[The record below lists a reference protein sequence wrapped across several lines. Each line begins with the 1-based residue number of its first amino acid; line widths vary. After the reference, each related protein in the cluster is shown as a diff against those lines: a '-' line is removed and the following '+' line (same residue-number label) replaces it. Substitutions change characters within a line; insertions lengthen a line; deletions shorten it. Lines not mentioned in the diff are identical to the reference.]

1 MQIQVTPTIKE
12 YLNRLKI
19 NNTKTEL
26 NDFLD
31 GYVDLKDEKAAIKEL
46 KQAGEQDDIK
56 SLFIE
61 KKDYID
67 NPYLKN
73 ISFKDIKLK
82 DFSYETITIEKGYL
96 FNIDEI
102 QDDKNKELND
112 YMILRAYKQDTDMTF
127 LKQGKQEWMMAS
139 ISEFRTNDP
148 YAKKAHGNIITF
160 GLGIGYFVY
169 MASLNENVKSI
180 TVIEKSKE
188 VIELFNQIK
197 DQFPNKQINI
207 INGDAFD
214 YFNEQYLKQF
224 DYIYVDIY
232 QNNVDGRFMIEKLL
246 EQYLPPFHSCNF
258 WIENSCLS
266 IVKSLIFI
274 YYYEQVYKTKIKINK
289 DNINLMNKVRYYL
302 DNLDIL
308 TDDVDT
314 LKQIM
319 YNKELIR
326 EILHTKVNIIAN
338 EV

>member
-1 MQIQVTPTIKE
+1 MHIQVTPTIKE

-19 NNTKTEL
+19 NNSKTEL

-31 GYVDLKDEKAAIKEL
+31 GYVDIQDEKAAIKEL

-73 ISFKDIKLK
+73 INFKDIKLK
-82 DFSYETITIEKGYL
+82 DFSYETVTIEKGYL

-112 YMILRAYKQDTDMTF
+112 YMILRAYKQDTDMMF

-148 YAKKAHGNIITF
+148 YAKKAHGNIVTF

-197 DQFPNKQINI
+197 DQFPNKDINI

-214 YFNEQYLKQF
+214 YFNQQYLKQF

-232 QNNVDGRFMIEKLL
+232 QNNVDGRIMIEKLL
-246 EQYLPPFHSCNF
+246 EQYLPPYDKCNF

-274 YYYEQVYKTKIKINK
+274 YYYEQVYKTKIKIEKN
-289 DNINLMNKVRYYL
+289 NIKLMNKVRHYL
-302 DNLDIL
+302 DNLDL
-308 TDDVDT
+308 NVNDVDT

-319 YNKELIR
+319 YNKQLIR
-326 EILHTKVNIIAN
+326 EILHTKVS
-338 EV
+338 

>member
-1 MQIQVTPTIKE
+1 MHIQVTPTIKD

-19 NNTKTEL
+19 NNSKIEL

-31 GYVDLKDEKAAIKEL
+31 GYVDIKDEKVAIKEL

-61 KKDYID
+61 KKDYIN

-82 DFSYETITIEKGYL
+82 DFSYETVTIEKGYL

-112 YMILRAYKQDTDMTF
+112 YMILRAYKQDTDMMF

-160 GLGIGYFVY
+160 GLGIGYFIY

-180 TVIEKSKE
+180 TVIERSKE
-188 VIELFNQIK
+188 VIELFDQIK
-197 DQFPNKQINI
+197 DQFPNKKIDI

-214 YFNEQYLKQF
+214 YFNERCLKQF

-232 QNNVDGRFMIEKLL
+232 QNNVDGRIMIEKLL
-246 EQYLPPFHSCNF
+246 EQYLPPYDSCNF

-274 YYYEQVYKTKIKINK
+274 YYYEQVYKTKIKIEKN
-289 DNINLMNKVRYYL
+289 NIKLMNKVRWYL
-302 DNLDIL
+302 DNLDL
-308 TDDVDT
+308 NVNDVET

-319 YNKELIR
+319 YNKQLIR
-326 EILHTKVNIIAN
+326 EILHTKVS
-338 EV
+338 

>member
-1 MQIQVTPTIKE
+1 MHIQVTPTIKE

-19 NNTKTEL
+19 NNSKTEL

-31 GYVDLKDEKAAIKEL
+31 GYVDIQDEKAAIKEL

-61 KKDYID
+61 KKDYIN
-67 NPYLKN
+67 NPYLQN
-73 ISFKDIKLK
+73 INFKDVKLK
-82 DFSYETITIEKGYL
+82 DFSYETVTIEKGYL

-112 YMILRAYKQDTDMTF
+112 YMILRAYKQDTDMMF

-197 DQFPNKQINI
+197 DQFPNKDINI

-232 QNNVDGRFMIEKLL
+232 QNNIDGRNMIEKLL
-246 EQYLPPFHSCNF
+246 EQYLPPYDKCNF

-274 YYYEQVYKTKIKINK
+274 YYYEQVYKTKIKIEKN
-289 DNINLMNKVRYYL
+289 NIKLMNKVRYYL
-302 DNLDIL
+302 DNLDL
-308 TDDVDT
+308 NVNDVNT

-319 YNKELIR
+319 YNKQLIR
-326 EILHTKVNIIAN
+326 EILHTKVS
-338 EV
+338 

>member
-1 MQIQVTPTIKE
+1 MHIQVTPTIKE

-19 NNTKTEL
+19 NNSKTEL

-31 GYVDLKDEKAAIKEL
+31 GYVDIQDEKAAIKEL

-67 NPYLKN
+67 NPYLKSIN
-73 ISFKDIKLK
+73 FKDIKLK
-82 DFSYETITIEKGYL
+82 DFSYETVTIEKGYL

-112 YMILRAYKQDTDMTF
+112 YMILRAYKQDTDMMF

-197 DQFPNKQINI
+197 DQFPNKDINI

-232 QNNVDGRFMIEKLL
+232 QNNIDGRNMIEKLL
-246 EQYLPPFHSCNF
+246 EQYLPPYDKCNF

-274 YYYEQVYKTKIKINK
+274 YYYEQVYKTKIKIEKN
-289 DNINLMNKVRYYL
+289 NIKLMNKVRYYL
-302 DNLDIL
+302 DNLDL
-308 TDDVDT
+308 NVNDVNT

-319 YNKELIR
+319 YNKQLIR
-326 EILHTKVNIIAN
+326 EILHTKVS
-338 EV
+338 

>member
-1 MQIQVTPTIKE
+1 MHIQVTPTIKE
-12 YLNRLKI
+12 YLDRLKI
-19 NNTKTEL
+19 NNSKTEL

-31 GYVDLKDEKAAIKEL
+31 GYIDIQDEKAAIKEL
-46 KQAGEQDDIK
+46 KQAGEQDNIK

-61 KKDYID
+61 KKDYIN
-67 NPYLKN
+67 NPYLQN
-73 ISFKDIKLK
+73 INFKDVKLK
-82 DFSYETITIEKGYL
+82 DFSYETVTIEKGYL

-112 YMILRAYKQDTDMTF
+112 YMILRAYKQDTDMMF

-197 DQFPNKQINI
+197 DQFPNKDINI

-232 QNNVDGRFMIEKLL
+232 QNNIDGRTMIEKLL
-246 EQYLPPFHSCNF
+246 EQYLPPYDKCNF

-274 YYYEQVYKTKIKINK
+274 YYYEQVYKTKIKIEKN
-289 DNINLMNKVRYYL
+289 NIKLMNKVRYYL
-302 DNLDIL
+302 DNLDL
-308 TDDVDT
+308 NVNDVNT

-319 YNKELIR
+319 YNKQLIR
-326 EILHTKVNIIAN
+326 EILHTKVS
-338 EV
+338 

>member
-1 MQIQVTPTIKE
+1 MHIQVTPTIKE

-19 NNTKTEL
+19 NNSKTEL

-31 GYVDLKDEKAAIKEL
+31 GYVDIQDEKAAIKEL
-46 KQAGEQDDIK
+46 KQAGEQDNIK

-61 KKDYID
+61 KKDYIN
-67 NPYLKN
+67 NPYLQN
-73 ISFKDIKLK
+73 INFKDVKLK
-82 DFSYETITIEKGYL
+82 DFSYETVTIEKGYL

-112 YMILRAYKQDTDMTF
+112 YMILRAYKQDTDMMF

-197 DQFPNKQINI
+197 DQFPNKDINI

-232 QNNVDGRFMIEKLL
+232 QNNIDGRTMIEKLL
-246 EQYLPPFHSCNF
+246 EQYLPPYDKCNF

-274 YYYEQVYKTKIKINK
+274 YYYEQVYKTKIKIEKN
-289 DNINLMNKVRYYL
+289 NIKLMNKVRYYL
-302 DNLDIL
+302 DNLDL
-308 TDDVDT
+308 NVNDVNT

-319 YNKELIR
+319 YNKQLIR
-326 EILHTKVNIIAN
+326 EILHTKVS
-338 EV
+338 

>member
-1 MQIQVTPTIKE
+1 MHIQVTPTIKE

-19 NNTKTEL
+19 NNSKTEL

-31 GYVDLKDEKAAIKEL
+31 GYVDIQDEKAAIKEL

-73 ISFKDIKLK
+73 INFKDIKLK
-82 DFSYETITIEKGYL
+82 DFSYETVTIEKGYL

-112 YMILRAYKQDTDMTF
+112 YMILRAYKQDTDMMF

-160 GLGIGYFVY
+160 GLGIGYFIY

-180 TVIEKSKE
+180 TVIERSKE

-197 DQFPNKQINI
+197 DQFPNKDINI

-214 YFNEQYLKQF
+214 YFNQQYLKQF

-232 QNNVDGRFMIEKLL
+232 QNNVDGRIMIEKLL
-246 EQYLPPFHSCNF
+246 EQYLPPYDKCNF

-274 YYYEQVYKTKIKINK
+274 YYYEQVYKTKIKIEKN
-289 DNINLMNKVRYYL
+289 NIKLMNKVRHYL
-302 DNLDIL
+302 DNLDL
-308 TDDVDT
+308 NVNDVDT

-319 YNKELIR
+319 YNKQLIR
-326 EILHTKVNIIAN
+326 EILHTKVS
-338 EV
+338 

>member
-1 MQIQVTPTIKE
+1 MHIQVTPTIKD

-19 NNTKTEL
+19 NNSKIEL

-31 GYVDLKDEKAAIKEL
+31 GYVDIKDEKVAIKEL

-61 KKDYID
+61 KKDYIN

-82 DFSYETITIEKGYL
+82 DFSYETVTIEKGYL

-112 YMILRAYKQDTDMTF
+112 YMILRAYKQDTDMMF

-160 GLGIGYFVY
+160 GLGIGYFIY

-180 TVIEKSKE
+180 TVIERSKE
-188 VIELFNQIK
+188 VIELFDQIK
-197 DQFPNKQINI
+197 DQFPNKKIDI

-214 YFNEQYLKQF
+214 YFNERCLKQF

-232 QNNVDGRFMIEKLL
+232 QNNVDGRIMIEKLL
-246 EQYLPPFHSCNF
+246 EQYLPPYDSCNF

-274 YYYEQVYKTKIKINK
+274 YYYEQVYKTKIKIEKN
-289 DNINLMNKVRYYL
+289 NIKLMNKVRWYL
-302 DNLDIL
+302 DNLDL
-308 TDDVDT
+308 NVNDVEI

-319 YNKELIR
+319 YNKQLIR
-326 EILHTKVNIIAN
+326 EILHTKVS
-338 EV
+338 

>member
-1 MQIQVTPTIKE
+1 MHIQVTPTIKE

-19 NNTKTEL
+19 NNSKTEL

-31 GYVDLKDEKAAIKEL
+31 GYVDIQDEKAAIKEL

-73 ISFKDIKLK
+73 INFKDIKLK
-82 DFSYETITIEKGYL
+82 DFSYETVTIEKGYL

-112 YMILRAYKQDTDMTF
+112 YMILRAYKQDTDMMF
-127 LKQGKQEWMMAS
+127 LKQGKQEWMMTS

-148 YAKKAHGNIITF
+148 YAKKAHGNIVTF

-197 DQFPNKQINI
+197 DQFPNKDINI

-232 QNNVDGRFMIEKLL
+232 QNNIDGRNMIEKLL
-246 EQYLPPFHSCNF
+246 EQYLPPYDKCNF

-274 YYYEQVYKTKIKINK
+274 YCYEQVYKTKIKIEKN
-289 DNINLMNKVRYYL
+289 NIKLMNKVRHYL
-302 DNLDIL
+302 DNLDL
-308 TDDVDT
+308 NVNDVDT

-319 YNKELIR
+319 YNKQLIR
-326 EILHTKVNIIAN
+326 EILHTKVS
-338 EV
+338 

>member
-1 MQIQVTPTIKE
+1 MHIQVTPTIKE

-19 NNTKTEL
+19 NNSKTEL
-26 NDFLD
+26 NVFLD
-31 GYVDLKDEKAAIKEL
+31 GYVDIQDEKAAIKEL

-61 KKDYID
+61 KKDYIN
-67 NPYLKN
+67 NPYLQN
-73 ISFKDIKLK
+73 INFKDVKLK
-82 DFSYETITIEKGYL
+82 DFSYETVTIEKGYL

-112 YMILRAYKQDTDMTF
+112 YMILRAYKQDTDMMF

-197 DQFPNKQINI
+197 DQFPNKDINI

-214 YFNEQYLKQF
+214 YFNQQYLKQF

-232 QNNVDGRFMIEKLL
+232 QNNIDGRIMIEKLL
-246 EQYLPPFHSCNF
+246 EQYLPPYDKCNF

-274 YYYEQVYKTKIKINK
+274 YYYEQVYKTKIKIEKN
-289 DNINLMNKVRYYL
+289 NIKLMNKVRYYL
-302 DNLDIL
+302 DNLDL
-308 TDDVDT
+308 NVNDVNT

-319 YNKELIR
+319 YNKQLIR
-326 EILHTKVNIIAN
+326 EILHTKVS
-338 EV
+338 

>member
-1 MQIQVTPTIKE
+1 MHIQVTPTIKD

-19 NNTKTEL
+19 NNSKTEL

-31 GYVDLKDEKAAIKEL
+31 GHVDIQDEKAAIKEL

-61 KKDYID
+61 KKDYIN
-67 NPYLKN
+67 NPYLQN
-73 ISFKDIKLK
+73 INFKDIKLK
-82 DFSYETITIEKGYL
+82 DFSYETVTIEKGYL

-112 YMILRAYKQDTDMTF
+112 YMILRAYKQDTDMMF
-127 LKQGKQEWMMAS
+127 LKQEKQEWMMAS

-169 MASLNENVKSI
+169 IASLNENVKSI

-197 DQFPNKQINI
+197 DQFPNKKINI

-232 QNNVDGRFMIEKLL
+232 QNNVDGRIMIEKLL
-246 EQYLPPFHSCNF
+246 EQYLPPYDSCNF

-274 YYYEQVYKTKIKINK
+274 YYYEQVYKTKIKIEKN
-289 DNINLMNKVRYYL
+289 NIKLMNKVRYYL
-302 DNLDIL
+302 NNLDL
-308 TDDVDT
+308 NVSDVET

-319 YNKELIR
+319 YNKQLIR
-326 EILHTKVNIIAN
+326 EILHTKVS
-338 EV
+338 

>member
-1 MQIQVTPTIKE
+1 MHIQVTPTIKE

-19 NNTKTEL
+19 NNSKTEL

-31 GYVDLKDEKAAIKEL
+31 GYVDIQDEKAAIKEL

-73 ISFKDIKLK
+73 INFKDIKLK
-82 DFSYETITIEKGYL
+82 DFSYETVTIEKGYL

-112 YMILRAYKQDTDMTF
+112 YMILRAYKQDTDMMF

-197 DQFPNKQINI
+197 DQFPNKDINI

-232 QNNVDGRFMIEKLL
+232 QNNIDGRNMIEKLL
-246 EQYLPPFHSCNF
+246 KQYLPPYDKCNF

-274 YYYEQVYKTKIKINK
+274 YYYEQVYKTKIKIEKN
-289 DNINLMNKVRYYL
+289 NIKLMNKVRYYL
-302 DNLDIL
+302 DNLDL
-308 TDDVDT
+308 NVNDVNT

-319 YNKELIR
+319 YNKQLIR
-326 EILHTKVNIIAN
+326 EILHTKVS
-338 EV
+338 

>member
-1 MQIQVTPTIKE
+1 MHIQVTPTIKE

-19 NNTKTEL
+19 NNSKTEL

-31 GYVDLKDEKAAIKEL
+31 GYVDIQDEKAAIKEL

-73 ISFKDIKLK
+73 INFKDIKLK
-82 DFSYETITIEKGYL
+82 DFSYETVTIEKGYL

-112 YMILRAYKQDTDMTF
+112 YMILRAYKQDTDMMF

-148 YAKKAHGNIITF
+148 YAKKAHGNIVTF

-180 TVIEKSKE
+180 TVIERSKE

-197 DQFPNKQINI
+197 DQFPNKDINI

-214 YFNEQYLKQF
+214 YFNQQYLKQF

-232 QNNVDGRFMIEKLL
+232 QNNVDGRIMIEKLL
-246 EQYLPPFHSCNF
+246 EQYLPPYDKCNF

-274 YYYEQVYKTKIKINK
+274 YYYEQVYKTKIKIEKN
-289 DNINLMNKVRYYL
+289 NIKLMNKVRHYL
-302 DNLDIL
+302 DNLDL
-308 TDDVDT
+308 NVNDVDT

-319 YNKELIR
+319 YNKQLIR
-326 EILHTKVNIIAN
+326 EILHTKVS
-338 EV
+338 

>member
-1 MQIQVTPTIKE
+1 MHIQVTPTIKD

-19 NNTKTEL
+19 NNSKIEL

-31 GYVDLKDEKAAIKEL
+31 GYVDIKDEKAAIKEL

-61 KKDYID
+61 KKDYIN

-82 DFSYETITIEKGYL
+82 DFSYETVTIEKGYL

-112 YMILRAYKQDTDMTF
+112 YMILRAYKQDTDMMF

-160 GLGIGYFVY
+160 GLGIGYFIY

-180 TVIEKSKE
+180 TVIERSKE
-188 VIELFNQIK
+188 VIELFDQIK
-197 DQFPNKQINI
+197 DQFPNKKINI

-214 YFNEQYLKQF
+214 YFNEQCLKQF

-232 QNNVDGRFMIEKLL
+232 QNNVDGRIMIEKLL
-246 EQYLPPFHSCNF
+246 EQYLPPYDSCNF

-274 YYYEQVYKTKIKINK
+274 YYYEQVYKTKIKIEKN
-289 DNINLMNKVRYYL
+289 NIKLMNKVRHYL
-302 DNLDIL
+302 DNLDL
-308 TDDVDT
+308 NVNDVET

-319 YNKELIR
+319 YNKQLIR
-326 EILHTKVNIIAN
+326 EILHTKVS
-338 EV
+338 

>member
-1 MQIQVTPTIKE
+1 MHIQVTPTIKE
-12 YLNRLKI
+12 YLDRLKI
-19 NNTKTEL
+19 NNSKTEL

-31 GYVDLKDEKAAIKEL
+31 GYIDIQDEKAAIKEL
-46 KQAGEQDDIK
+46 KQAGEQDNIK

-61 KKDYID
+61 KKDYIN
-67 NPYLKN
+67 NPYLQN
-73 ISFKDIKLK
+73 INFKDVKLK
-82 DFSYETITIEKGYL
+82 DFSYETVTIEKGYL

-112 YMILRAYKQDTDMTF
+112 YMILRAYKQDTDMMF

-197 DQFPNKQINI
+197 DQFPNKDINI

-214 YFNEQYLKQF
+214 YFNQQYLKQF

-232 QNNVDGRFMIEKLL
+232 QNNVDGRIMIEKLL
-246 EQYLPPFHSCNF
+246 EQYLPPYDKCNF

-274 YYYEQVYKTKIKINK
+274 YYYEQVYKTKIKIEKN
-289 DNINLMNKVRYYL
+289 NIKLMNKVRHYL
-302 DNLDIL
+302 DNLDL
-308 TDDVDT
+308 NVNDVDT

-319 YNKELIR
+319 YNKQLIR
-326 EILHTKVNIIAN
+326 EILHTKVS
-338 EV
+338 

>member
-1 MQIQVTPTIKE
+1 MHIQVTPTIKE

-19 NNTKTEL
+19 NNSKTEL

-31 GYVDLKDEKAAIKEL
+31 GYVDIQDEKAAIKEL

-61 KKDYID
+61 KKDYIN
-67 NPYLKN
+67 NPYLQN
-73 ISFKDIKLK
+73 INFKDVKLK
-82 DFSYETITIEKGYL
+82 DFSYETVTIEKGYL

-112 YMILRAYKQDTDMTF
+112 YMILRAYKQDTDMMF

-139 ISEFRTNDP
+139 ISEFKTNDP

-160 GLGIGYFVY
+160 GLGIGYFIY

-197 DQFPNKQINI
+197 DQFPNKDINI

-232 QNNVDGRFMIEKLL
+232 QNNIDGRTMIEKLL
-246 EQYLPPFHSCNF
+246 EQYLPPYDKCNF

-274 YYYEQVYKTKIKINK
+274 YYYEQVYKTKIKIEKN
-289 DNINLMNKVRYYL
+289 NIKLMNKVRYYL
-302 DNLDIL
+302 DNLDL
-308 TDDVDT
+308 NVNDVNT

-319 YNKELIR
+319 YNKQLIR
-326 EILHTKVNIIAN
+326 EILHTKVS
-338 EV
+338 

>member
-1 MQIQVTPTIKE
+1 MHIQVTPTIKE

-19 NNTKTEL
+19 NNSKTEL

-31 GYVDLKDEKAAIKEL
+31 GYVDIQDEKAAIKEL

-61 KKDYID
+61 KKDYIN
-67 NPYLKN
+67 NPYLQN
-73 ISFKDIKLK
+73 INFKDVKLK
-82 DFSYETITIEKGYL
+82 DFSYETVTIEKGYL

-112 YMILRAYKQDTDMTF
+112 YMILRAYKQDTDMMF

-160 GLGIGYFVY
+160 GLGIGYFIY

-197 DQFPNKQINI
+197 DQFPNKDINI

-214 YFNEQYLKQF
+214 YFNQQYLKQF

-232 QNNVDGRFMIEKLL
+232 QNNVDGRIMIEKLL
-246 EQYLPPFHSCNF
+246 EQYLPPYDKCNF

-274 YYYEQVYKTKIKINK
+274 YYYEQVYKTKIKIEKN
-289 DNINLMNKVRYYL
+289 NIKLMNKVRHYL
-302 DNLDIL
+302 DNLDL
-308 TDDVDT
+308 KVNDVNT

-319 YNKELIR
+319 YNKQLIR
-326 EILHTKVNIIAN
+326 EILHTKVS
-338 EV
+338 

>member
-1 MQIQVTPTIKE
+1 MHIQVTPTIKE

-19 NNTKTEL
+19 NNSKTEL

-31 GYVDLKDEKAAIKEL
+31 GYVDIQDEKAAIKEL

-73 ISFKDIKLK
+73 INFKDIKLK
-82 DFSYETITIEKGYL
+82 DFSYETVTIEKGYL

-112 YMILRAYKQDTDMTF
+112 YMILRAYKQDTDMMF

-139 ISEFRTNDP
+139 ISEFKTNDP

-197 DQFPNKQINI
+197 DQFPNKDINI

-232 QNNVDGRFMIEKLL
+232 QNNIDGRTMIEKLL
-246 EQYLPPFHSCNF
+246 EQYLPPYDKCNF

-274 YYYEQVYKTKIKINK
+274 YYYEQVYKTKIKIEKN
-289 DNINLMNKVRYYL
+289 NIKLMNKVRHYL
-302 DNLDIL
+302 DNLDL
-308 TDDVDT
+308 NVNDVDT

-319 YNKELIR
+319 YNKQLIR
-326 EILHTKVNIIAN
+326 EILHTKVS
-338 EV
+338 

>member
-1 MQIQVTPTIKE
+1 MHIQVTPTIKE

-19 NNTKTEL
+19 NNSKTEL

-31 GYVDLKDEKAAIKEL
+31 GYVDIQDEKAAIKEL

-73 ISFKDIKLK
+73 INFKDIKLK
-82 DFSYETITIEKGYL
+82 DFSYETVTIEKGYL

-112 YMILRAYKQDTDMTF
+112 YMILRAYKQDTDMMF

-160 GLGIGYFVY
+160 GLGIGYFIY

-197 DQFPNKQINI
+197 DQFPNKDINI

-214 YFNEQYLKQF
+214 YFNQQYLKQF

-232 QNNVDGRFMIEKLL
+232 QNNVDGRIMIEKLL
-246 EQYLPPFHSCNF
+246 EQYLPPYDKCNF

-274 YYYEQVYKTKIKINK
+274 YYYEQVYKTKIKIEKN
-289 DNINLMNKVRYYL
+289 NIKLMNKVRHYL
-302 DNLDIL
+302 DNLDL
-308 TDDVDT
+308 NVNDVDT

-319 YNKELIR
+319 YNKQLIR
-326 EILHTKVNIIAN
+326 EILHTKVS
-338 EV
+338 

>member
-1 MQIQVTPTIKE
+1 MYIQVTPTIKE

-19 NNTKTEL
+19 NNSKTEL
-26 NDFLD
+26 NVFLD
-31 GYVDLKDEKAAIKEL
+31 GYVDIQDEKAAIKEL

-61 KKDYID
+61 KKDYIN
-67 NPYLKN
+67 NPYLQN
-73 ISFKDIKLK
+73 INFKDVKLK
-82 DFSYETITIEKGYL
+82 DFSYETVTIEKGYL

-112 YMILRAYKQDTDMTF
+112 YMILRAYKQDTDMMF

-197 DQFPNKQINI
+197 DQFPNKDINI

-232 QNNVDGRFMIEKLL
+232 QNNIDGRNMIEKLL
-246 EQYLPPFHSCNF
+246 EQYLPPYDKCNF

-274 YYYEQVYKTKIKINK
+274 YYYEQVYKTKIKIEKN
-289 DNINLMNKVRYYL
+289 NIKLMNKVRYYL
-302 DNLDIL
+302 DNLDL
-308 TDDVDT
+308 NVNDVNT

-319 YNKELIR
+319 YNKQLIR
-326 EILHTKVNIIAN
+326 EILHTKVS
-338 EV
+338 

>member
-1 MQIQVTPTIKE
+1 MHIQVTPTIKE

-19 NNTKTEL
+19 NNSKTEL

-31 GYVDLKDEKAAIKEL
+31 GYVDIQDEKAAIKEL
-46 KQAGEQDDIK
+46 KQAGEQDNIK

-61 KKDYID
+61 KKDYIN
-67 NPYLKN
+67 NPYLQN
-73 ISFKDIKLK
+73 INFKDVKLK
-82 DFSYETITIEKGYL
+82 DFSYETVTIEKGYL

-112 YMILRAYKQDTDMTF
+112 YMILRAYKQDTDMMF

-139 ISEFRTNDP
+139 ISEFKTNDP

-160 GLGIGYFVY
+160 GLGIGYFIY

-197 DQFPNKQINI
+197 DQFPNKDINI

-214 YFNEQYLKQF
+214 YFNQQYLKQF

-232 QNNVDGRFMIEKLL
+232 QNNVDGRIMIEKLL
-246 EQYLPPFHSCNF
+246 EQYLPPYDKCNF

-274 YYYEQVYKTKIKINK
+274 YYYEQVYKTKIKIEKN
-289 DNINLMNKVRYYL
+289 NIKLMNKVRYYL
-302 DNLDIL
+302 DNLDL
-308 TDDVDT
+308 NVNDVNT

-319 YNKELIR
+319 YNKQLIR
-326 EILHTKVNIIAN
+326 EILHTKVS
-338 EV
+338 

>member
-1 MQIQVTPTIKE
+1 MHIQVTPSIKE

-19 NNTKTEL
+19 NNSKTEL

-31 GYVDLKDEKAAIKEL
+31 GFVDIKDEKAAIKEL

-61 KKDYID
+61 KKDYIN

-73 ISFKDIKLK
+73 INFKDIKLNN
-82 DFSYETITIEKGYL
+82 FSYETVTIEKGYL

-112 YMILRAYKQDTDMTF
+112 YMILRAYKEDEDMMF

-148 YAKKAHGNIITF
+148 YAKKAHGNVVTF
-160 GLGIGYFVY
+160 GLGIGYFIY
-169 MASLNENVKSI
+169 MAALNENVESI
-180 TVIEKSKE
+180 TVIERSKE
-188 VIELFNQIK
+188 VIELFDQIK
-197 DQFPNKQINI
+197 NQFPNKKINI

-232 QNNVDGRFMIEKLL
+232 QNNNDGRIMIEKLL
-246 EQYLPPFHSCNF
+246 EQYLPPYDKCNF

-266 IVKSLIFI
+266 IVKSLIYI
-274 YYYEQVYKTKIKINK
+274 YYEEQVNKRKIKVNK
-289 DNINLMNKVRYYL
+289 DNIRLMNKVRHYL
-302 DNLDIL
+302 DNLDL
-308 TDDVDT
+308 DVSDVDA

-319 YNKELIR
+319 YDKKLIR
-326 EILHTKVNIIAN
+326 EILHTNTK
-338 EV
+338 

>member
-1 MQIQVTPTIKE
+1 MHIQVTSQIKQ

-19 NNTKTEL
+19 NNANTNL
-26 NDFLD
+26 NEYLD
-31 GYVDLKDEKAAIKEL
+31 GYITKDIEKEAIKEL

-56 SLFIE
+56 TLFIKE
-61 KKDYID
+61 EDYIN

-82 DFSYETITIEKGYL
+82 DFSYETVTIEKGYL

-102 QDDKNKELND
+102 QDDKDKELKD
-112 YMILRAYKQDTDMTF
+112 YMILRAYEKDTDMPF
-127 LKQGKQEWMMAS
+127 LKQGNQEWMMAS
-139 ISEFRTNDP
+139 ISEFKTNDP
-148 YAKKAHGNIITF
+148 YAKKAKGNVITF

-169 MASLNENVKSI
+169 MALLNQNVKSI

-188 VIELFNQIK
+188 VIELFNQIRN
-197 DQFPNKQINI
+197 QFPNKPINI

-214 YFNEQYLKQF
+214 YFNEKYLKDF

-232 QNNVDGRFMIEKLL
+232 QNNEDGRILIEKLL
-246 EQYLPPFHSCNF
+246 EQYLPEYDKCNF

-289 DNINLMNKVRYYL
+289 ENIKLMNKVRTYL
-302 DNLDIL
+302 DNLDINVNN
-308 TDDVDT
+308 TNT
-314 LKQIM
+314 LKEIM
-319 YNKELIR
+319 YNKKIIR
-326 EILHTKVNIIAN
+326 EILNQH
-338 EV
+338 

>member
-1 MQIQVTPTIKE
+1 MHIQVTPTIKE

-19 NNTKTEL
+19 NNSKTEL
-26 NDFLD
+26 NVFLD
-31 GYVDLKDEKAAIKEL
+31 GYVDIQDEKAAIKEL

-61 KKDYID
+61 KKDYIN
-67 NPYLKN
+67 NPYLQN
-73 ISFKDIKLK
+73 INFKDVKLK
-82 DFSYETITIEKGYL
+82 DFSYETVTIEKGYL

-112 YMILRAYKQDTDMTF
+112 YMILRAYKQDTDMMF

-197 DQFPNKQINI
+197 DQFPNKDINI

-232 QNNVDGRFMIEKLL
+232 QNNIDGRNMIEKLL
-246 EQYLPPFHSCNF
+246 EQYLPPYDKCNF

-274 YYYEQVYKTKIKINK
+274 YYYEQVYKTKIKIEKN
-289 DNINLMNKVRYYL
+289 NIKLMNKVRYYL
-302 DNLDIL
+302 DNLDL
-308 TDDVDT
+308 NVNDVNT

-319 YNKELIR
+319 YNKQLIR
-326 EILHTKVNIIAN
+326 EILHTKVS
-338 EV
+338 

>member
-1 MQIQVTPTIKE
+1 MHIQVTPTIKE

-19 NNTKTEL
+19 NNSKTEL

-31 GYVDLKDEKAAIKEL
+31 GYVDIQDEKAAIKEL

-73 ISFKDIKLK
+73 INFKDIKLK

-112 YMILRAYKQDTDMTF
+112 YMILRAYKQDTDMMF

-160 GLGIGYFVY
+160 GLGIGYFIY

-197 DQFPNKQINI
+197 DQFPNKDINI

-214 YFNEQYLKQF
+214 YFNQQYLKQF

-232 QNNVDGRFMIEKLL
+232 QNNVDGRIMIEKLL
-246 EQYLPPFHSCNF
+246 EQYLPPYDKCNF

-274 YYYEQVYKTKIKINK
+274 YYYEQVYKTKIKIEKN
-289 DNINLMNKVRYYL
+289 NIKLMNKVRHYL
-302 DNLDIL
+302 DNLDL
-308 TDDVDT
+308 NVNDVDT

-319 YNKELIR
+319 YNKQLIR
-326 EILHTKVNIIAN
+326 EILHTKVS
-338 EV
+338 

>member
-1 MQIQVTPTIKE
+1 MHIQVTPTIKE

-19 NNTKTEL
+19 NNSKTEL

-31 GYVDLKDEKAAIKEL
+31 GYVDIQDEKAAIKEL

-73 ISFKDIKLK
+73 INFKDIKLK
-82 DFSYETITIEKGYL
+82 DFSYETVTIEKGYL

-112 YMILRAYKQDTDMTF
+112 YMILRAYKQDTDMMF

-197 DQFPNKQINI
+197 DQFPNKDINI

-232 QNNVDGRFMIEKLL
+232 QNNIDGRNMIEKLL
-246 EQYLPPFHSCNF
+246 EQYLPPYDKCNF

-274 YYYEQVYKTKIKINK
+274 YYYEQVYKTKIKIEKN
-289 DNINLMNKVRYYL
+289 NIKLMNKVRYYL
-302 DNLDIL
+302 DNLDL
-308 TDDVDT
+308 NVNDVNT

-319 YNKELIR
+319 YNKQLIR
-326 EILHTKVNIIAN
+326 EILHTKVS
-338 EV
+338 

>member
-1 MQIQVTPTIKE
+1 MHIQVTPTIKE

-19 NNTKTEL
+19 NNSKTEL

-31 GYVDLKDEKAAIKEL
+31 GYVDIQDEKAAIKEL

-61 KKDYID
+61 KKDYIN
-67 NPYLKN
+67 NPYLQN
-73 ISFKDIKLK
+73 INFKDVKLK
-82 DFSYETITIEKGYL
+82 DFSYETVTIEKGYL

-112 YMILRAYKQDTDMTF
+112 YMILRAYKQDTDMMF

-197 DQFPNKQINI
+197 DQFPNKDINI

-232 QNNVDGRFMIEKLL
+232 QNNIDGRNMIEKLL
-246 EQYLPPFHSCNF
+246 KQYLPPYDKCNF

-274 YYYEQVYKTKIKINK
+274 YYYEQVYKTKIKIEKN
-289 DNINLMNKVRYYL
+289 NIKLMNKVRYYL
-302 DNLDIL
+302 DNLDL
-308 TDDVDT
+308 NVNDVNT

-319 YNKELIR
+319 YNKQLIR
-326 EILHTKVNIIAN
+326 EILHTKVS
-338 EV
+338 

>member
-1 MQIQVTPTIKE
+1 MHIQVTPTIKE

-19 NNTKTEL
+19 NNSKTEL

-31 GYVDLKDEKAAIKEL
+31 GYVDIQDEKAAIKEL

-61 KKDYID
+61 KKDYI
-67 NPYLKN
+67 NSPYLQN
-73 ISFKDIKLK
+73 INFKDIKLK
-82 DFSYETITIEKGYL
+82 DFSYETITIKKGYL

-112 YMILRAYKQDTDMTF
+112 YMILRAYKQDADMMF

-139 ISEFRTNDP
+139 ISEFKTNDP

-160 GLGIGYFVY
+160 GLGIGYFIY

-197 DQFPNKQINI
+197 DQFPNKDINI

-214 YFNEQYLKQF
+214 YFNQQYLKQF

-232 QNNVDGRFMIEKLL
+232 QNNVDGRIMIEKLL
-246 EQYLPPFHSCNF
+246 EQYLPPYDKCNF

-274 YYYEQVYKTKIKINK
+274 YYYEQVYKTKIKIEKN
-289 DNINLMNKVRYYL
+289 NIKLMNKVRHYL
-302 DNLDIL
+302 DNLDL
-308 TDDVDT
+308 NVNDVDT

-319 YNKELIR
+319 YNKQLIR
-326 EILHTKVNIIAN
+326 EILHTKVS
-338 EV
+338 

>member
-1 MQIQVTPTIKE
+1 MHIQVTPTIKE

-19 NNTKTEL
+19 NNSKTEL
-26 NDFLD
+26 NNFLD
-31 GYVDLKDEKAAIKEL
+31 GYIDIQDEKAAIKEL

-73 ISFKDIKLK
+73 INFKDIKLK
-82 DFSYETITIEKGYL
+82 DFSYETVTIEKGYL

-112 YMILRAYKQDTDMTF
+112 YMILRAYKQDTDMMF

-160 GLGIGYFVY
+160 GLGIGYFIY

-197 DQFPNKQINI
+197 DQFPNKDINI

-214 YFNEQYLKQF
+214 YFNQQYLKQF

-232 QNNVDGRFMIEKLL
+232 QNNVDGRIMIEKLL
-246 EQYLPPFHSCNF
+246 EQYLPPYDKCNF

-274 YYYEQVYKTKIKINK
+274 YYYEQVYKTKIKIEKN
-289 DNINLMNKVRYYL
+289 NIKLMNKVRHYL
-302 DNLDIL
+302 DNLDL
-308 TDDVDT
+308 NVNDVDT

-319 YNKELIR
+319 YNKQLIR
-326 EILHTKVNIIAN
+326 EILHTKVS
-338 EV
+338 

>member
-1 MQIQVTPTIKE
+1 MHIQVTPTIKE

-19 NNTKTEL
+19 NNSKTEL

-31 GYVDLKDEKAAIKEL
+31 GYVDIQDEKAAIKEL

-61 KKDYID
+61 KKDYIN
-67 NPYLKN
+67 NPYLQN
-73 ISFKDIKLK
+73 INFKDIKLK
-82 DFSYETITIEKGYL
+82 DFSYETITIKKGYL

-112 YMILRAYKQDTDMTF
+112 YMILRAYKQDTDMMF

-197 DQFPNKQINI
+197 DQFPNKDINI

-232 QNNVDGRFMIEKLL
+232 QNNIDGRTMIEKLL
-246 EQYLPPFHSCNF
+246 EQYLPPYDKCNF

-274 YYYEQVYKTKIKINK
+274 YYYEQVYKTKIKIEKN
-289 DNINLMNKVRYYL
+289 NIKLMNKVRYYL
-302 DNLDIL
+302 DNLDL
-308 TDDVDT
+308 NVNDVNT

-319 YNKELIR
+319 YNKQLIR
-326 EILHTKVNIIAN
+326 EILHTKVS
-338 EV
+338 

>member
-1 MQIQVTPTIKE
+1 MHIQVTPTIKE

-19 NNTKTEL
+19 NNSKTEL

-31 GYVDLKDEKAAIKEL
+31 GYVDIQDEKAAIKEL

-61 KKDYID
+61 KKDYIN
-67 NPYLKN
+67 NPYLQN
-73 ISFKDIKLK
+73 INFKDIKLK
-82 DFSYETITIEKGYL
+82 DFSYETITIKKGYL

-112 YMILRAYKQDTDMTF
+112 YMILRAYKQDTDMMF
-127 LKQGKQEWMMAS
+127 LKQRKQEWMMAS
-139 ISEFRTNDP
+139 ISEFKTNDP

-160 GLGIGYFVY
+160 GLGIGYFIY

-197 DQFPNKQINI
+197 DQFPNKDINI

-214 YFNEQYLKQF
+214 YFNQQYLKQF

-232 QNNVDGRFMIEKLL
+232 QNNIDGRTMIEKLL
-246 EQYLPPFHSCNF
+246 EQYLPPYDKCNF

-274 YYYEQVYKTKIKINK
+274 YYYEQVYKTKIKIEKN
-289 DNINLMNKVRYYL
+289 NIKLMNKVRHYL
-302 DNLDIL
+302 DNLDL
-308 TDDVDT
+308 NVNDVDT
-314 LKQIM
+314 LKQTI
-319 YNKELIR
+319 N
-326 EILHTKVNIIAN
+326 
-338 EV
+338 